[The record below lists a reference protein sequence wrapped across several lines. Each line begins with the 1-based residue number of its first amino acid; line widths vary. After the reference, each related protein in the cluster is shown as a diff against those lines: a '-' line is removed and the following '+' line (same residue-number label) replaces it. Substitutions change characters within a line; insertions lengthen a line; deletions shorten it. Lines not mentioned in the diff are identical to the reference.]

1 MDAKTM
7 DAGPINANPINAKL
21 TLKLDRQV
29 IEDTKRY
36 ARQHGT
42 SLSRLV
48 EGYFSKLTRGFREE
62 PELSG
67 TVAELAGIAK
77 GVEIDDTDDGYAAY
91 LARKYS

>member
-1 MDAKTM
+1 MDAYAKSM
-7 DAGPINANPINAKL
+7 NAKL

-48 EGYFSKLTRGFREE
+48 EGYFSKLTRGFREDS
-62 PELSG
+62 ELSG
-67 TVAELAGIAK
+67 TVAELAGIVK
-77 GVEIDDTDDGYAAY
+77 GVEVEDAEDGYAAY
-91 LARKYS
+91 LTEKYS

>member
-1 MDAKTM
+1 MNTK
-7 DAGPINANPINAKL
+7 PINVKL

-48 EGYFSKLTRGFREE
+48 ESYFSKLTQGFREE
-62 PELSG
+62 AKLSG

-77 GVEIDDTDDGYAAY
+77 GAEIGDVKDGYTAY
-91 LARKYS
+91 LSEKYS

>member
-1 MDAKTM
+1 M
-7 DAGPINANPINAKL
+7 NAKL
-21 TLKLDRQV
+21 TLKLNQQV

-48 EGYFSKLTRGFREE
+48 EGYFSKLTRGFREDSK
-62 PELSG
+62 LNG

-77 GVEIDDTDDGYAAY
+77 GAEAEDSRRDYAAY
-91 LARKYS
+91 LAEKYS